1 MVALWSLV
9 RRLNPPRTSLS
20 QGHLHTY
27 RFCDN
32 VWTFFLE
39 NATFTLT
46 LGSHSET
53 VAVDKAKIVAV
64 AAATT

>member
-1 MVALWSLV
+1 LA
-9 RRLNPPRTSLS
+9 

-46 LGSHSET
+46 LGSNSET
-53 VAVDKAKIVAV
+53 VAVDKAKIIAV
-64 AAATT
+64 AAAT

>member
-1 MVALWSLV
+1 M
-9 RRLNPPRTSLS
+9 
-20 QGHLHTY
+20 HTY

-39 NATFTLT
+39 NASFTIT
-46 LGSHSET
+46 LGSQSET
-53 VAVDKAKIVAV
+53 VTVDKAKIVAV

>member
-1 MVALWSLV
+1 MSSV
-9 RRLNPPRTSLS
+9 

-39 NATFTLT
+39 TATFTLT
-46 LGSHSET
+46 LGGGSTESVT
-53 VAVDKAKIVAV
+53 VDKAKIVAV
-64 AAATT
+64 AAPPPT